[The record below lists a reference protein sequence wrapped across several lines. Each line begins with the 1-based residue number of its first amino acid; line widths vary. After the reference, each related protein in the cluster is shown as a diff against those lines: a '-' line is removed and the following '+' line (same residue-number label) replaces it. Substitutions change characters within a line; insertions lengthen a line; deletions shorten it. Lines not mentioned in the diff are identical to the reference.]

1 MGINYYQHCIIGIKV
16 SVDDL
21 LVVTSP
27 AVYEEQNRYD
37 SKTGKV
43 IGTERV
49 LVKEEESHYVWDGK
63 IYEEYDDLCQIEF
76 DESIGT
82 DTYFID
88 DHIYF
93 GYSIGS
99 NKDYG
104 KADLIDDELT
114 LEFIQEQFDLVG
126 KRFPDYPVKMY
137 FVSYAG

>member
-1 MGINYYQHCIIGIKV
+1 MGVDYSQYCIIGIKV
-16 SVDDL
+16 LIDDL
-21 LVVTSP
+21 KVLTSP

-37 SKTGKV
+37 PKTGKV

-104 KADLIDDELT
+104 RVDLIDDELT
-114 LEFIQEQFDLVG
+114 LEFIQEKFDQIR
-126 KRFPDYPVKMY
+126 KRFPDYPVQMH
-137 FVSYAG
+137 FVASVG